1 MLFVTL
7 LITVVFVYALASN
20 LNLNVLHQNV
30 TQPVQ
35 PTETLVGAH
44 SHGGQ
49 GHAQVHAVDQITIT
63 RNGASNLLSPIG
75 ISIKRL
81 LNGLHGEVGM
91 TTIDA
96 VIFAFSCKTGLYLK
110 LENSIIP

>member
-1 MLFVTL
+1 MLFVTS
-7 LITVVFVYALASN
+7 LITVMLVYPLTSN
-20 LNLNVLHQNV
+20 LNLNILHQNV

-35 PTETLVGAH
+35 PAESLVGAH

-75 ISIKRL
+75 ISI
-81 LNGLHGEVGM
+81 N
-91 TTIDA
+91 T
-96 VIFAFSCKTGLYLK
+96 
-110 LENSIIP
+110 